1 MRYPSVTVITL
12 ATVGATLAGSAIN
25 SRFFEFPT
33 VFGTMLVLGL
43 GLLCFAAILFSKRRI
58 LQRTS
63 PSNRCRPNGGSEVA
77 VPSTDPLGRL
87 RTATKRDKFFR

>member
-43 GLLCFAAILFSKRRI
+43 GLLRA
-58 LQRTS
+58 
-63 PSNRCRPNGGSEVA
+63 SEPV
-77 VPSTDPLGRL
+77 V
-87 RTATKRDKFFR
+87 

>member
-25 SRFFEFPT
+25 SRFFEFLT

-43 GLLCFAAILFSKRRI
+43 GMLCFAAILFFQKK
-58 LQRTS
+58 
-63 PSNRCRPNGGSEVA
+63 
-77 VPSTDPLGRL
+77 DPP
-87 RTATKRDKFFR
+87 KD

>member
-1 MRYPSVTVITL
+1 VITL

-43 GLLCFAAILFSKRRI
+43 GMLCFAAILFFQKK
-58 LQRTS
+58 
-63 PSNRCRPNGGSEVA
+63 
-77 VPSTDPLGRL
+77 DPP
-87 RTATKRDKFFR
+87 KD